1 MFRKVYRLLKN
12 GFSTI
17 EIQAFLTLRFKMY
30 ISKFMSI
37 HTVTLPLDP
46 INLDA
51 NASLNTVSNIS
62 VTPNEGKIYNGNRK

>member
-1 MFRKVYRLLKN
+1 
-12 GFSTI
+12 
-17 EIQAFLTLRFKMY
+17 MY

-37 HTVTLPLDP
+37 NNTVTLPLDP

-51 NASLNTVSNIS
+51 NTPLNTVNDVS